1 MAYDRNPKFGAD
13 ASFSESARRTA
24 DLLWEGTR
32 GDLSAVPRSY
42 LENLRYEFADGKVSM
57 LELID
62 RVDLGEGATY
72 DDYVEVVEALMN
84 VDPEQWP
91 DADSV
96 LRVKTDE
103 LLYEIQPEFSE
114 FEEFDFAES
123 DGDIGSKV
131 ELFLKKVI
139 SSVYTDG
146 VTDVTDSQGNPPNMA
161 NRYLM
166 SEDGTSFSGIFYDA
180 PPGEEAKKF
189 EFEIKEGSSGKW
201 QIRY

>member
-24 DLLWEGTR
+24 DLLWEGTK
-32 GDLSAVPRSY
+32 GDLSAAPRSY

-62 RVDLGEGATY
+62 RVDLGKDATY
-72 DDYVEVVEALMN
+72 DDYVEVVEALMS
-84 VDPEQWP
+84 VEPDQWP

-96 LRVKTDE
+96 LAVKPDA
-103 LLYEIQPEFSE
+103 LLYEVEPEFAE
-114 FEEFDFAES
+114 FEEFDFAEG
-123 DGDIGSKV
+123 DGDISSKV

-161 NRYLM
+161 NRYLL
-166 SEDGTSFSGIFYDA
+166 SEDGTSFSGMFYDA

-189 EFEIKEGSSGKW
+189 DFEIKEGSNGKW

>member
-24 DLLWEGTR
+24 DLLWEGTN
-32 GDLSAVPRSY
+32 GDLSAAPRSY

-62 RVDLGEGATY
+62 RVDLGKDATY

-103 LLYEIQPEFSE
+103 LLYEIEPEFSE
-114 FEEFDFAES
+114 FEEFDFAEGG
-123 DGDIGSKV
+123 GDIGSKV

-180 PPGEEAKKF
+180 PPDQEAKKF
-189 EFEIKEGSSGKW
+189 EFGIKEGSSGKW

>member
-24 DLLWEGTR
+24 DLLWEGTN
-32 GDLSAVPRSY
+32 GDLSTAPRSY

-62 RVDLGEGATY
+62 RVNLGKDATY
-72 DDYVEVVEALMN
+72 DDYVEVVEALLS
-84 VDPEQWP
+84 VDPELWP

-96 LRVKTDE
+96 LEIKTDE

-114 FEEFDFAES
+114 FEEFVFAEG

-180 PPGEEAKKF
+180 PPNEEAKKF
-189 EFEIKEGSSGKW
+189 EFEIKRGSSDKW